1 MTDGRNAGLAGLD
14 VVEAETE
21 VDAAYYLQRA
31 EWHEHRAAIAT
42 DASTRSLHRK
52 FAGMYHAR
60 SRS

>member
-1 MTDGRNAGLAGLD
+1 MTHGRNAGLAGLD
-14 VVEAETE
+14 AAETE

-42 DASTRSLHRK
+42 DTSTRSLHRK